1 MKQVLVELGERA
13 YPIYIGPGL
22 LQRAGE
28 LLAERLTGP
37 VLVVTNTVVRE
48 LHLQRLLEGLADVP
62 VETLT
67 LEDGERHKTLDA
79 MNAIIT
85 RLLELRYGRDCA
97 LVALGGGVV
106 GDVTGFAAACYQ
118 RGVSYAQAPTTLLAQ
133 VDSSVGGKTAVNHR
147 LGKNMI
153 GAFHQPVAVLSD
165 AGALVTLPAREFRAG
180 LAEIVKYGV
189 INDAPF
195 FGWLEENMAELLQRE
210 PACLTRA
217 IELSCRNKA
226 DITARDERES
236 GLRALLNFGHT
247 FGHALETALNYET
260 LLHGEA
266 VAVGMAMAADLSVV
280 ATGLPAADA
289 ERIKALLRR
298 AELPVSLPEAARRA
312 PLRALMSV
320 DKKAQ
325 QGRLRLVLL
334 QALGKAIVTADFNEA
349 DLAGVIARYGD

>member
-1 MKQVLVELGERA
+1 MKQVAVELGERA

-37 VLVVTNTVVRE
+37 VLVVTNTVVQG
-48 LHLQRLLEGLADVP
+48 LHLQGLLEGLGDVP
-62 VETLT
+62 VATLT
-67 LEDGERHKTLDA
+67 LEDGERHKTIDA

-118 RGVSYAQAPTTLLAQ
+118 RGVRYAQAPTTLLAQ
-133 VDSSVGGKTAVNHR
+133 VDSSVGGKTAVNHP

-165 AGALVTLPAREFRAG
+165 TNALATLPAREFRAG
-180 LAEIVKYGV
+180 LAEIIKYGL

-195 FGWLEENMAELLQRE
+195 FDWLEENMAELLQRE

-217 IELSCRNKA
+217 IESSCRNKA
-226 DITARDERES
+226 RIAARDERES

-266 VAVGMAMAADLSVV
+266 VAVGMAMAADLSVL
-280 ATGLPAADA
+280 AAGLPAADA
-289 ERIKALLRR
+289 ERIKTLLRR
-298 AELPVSLPEAARRA
+298 AELPVSLPGAARGA
-312 PLRALMSV
+312 PLRALMAV

-334 QALGKAIVTADFNEA
+334 QALGKAAVTADFNEA
-349 DLAGVIARYGD
+349 DLTGVIARYGG